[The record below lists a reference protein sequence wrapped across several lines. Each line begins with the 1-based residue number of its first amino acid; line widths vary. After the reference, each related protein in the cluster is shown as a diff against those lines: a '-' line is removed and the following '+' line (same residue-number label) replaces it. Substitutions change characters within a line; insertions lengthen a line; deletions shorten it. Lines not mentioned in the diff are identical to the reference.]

1 MSEPR
6 PPSIVERFA
15 EAHPEVWKAYNALGD
30 ATARAGPLDERT
42 ARLVKLALAVGS
54 GRQGAVGAHVRR
66 GLAAGLTPAELR
78 QVAILGITTLGW
90 PQAFA
95 AHCWIEEKL
104 ERAGG

>member
-1 MSEPR
+1 MTEPR

-15 EAHPEVWKAYNALGD
+15 QAHPKVWKAYNELGD
-30 ATARAGPLDERT
+30 AAGKAGPLDDRT

-66 GLAAGLTPAELR
+66 GLAAGLTPEEMR
-78 QVAILGITTLGW
+78 HVAILGITTLGW

-95 AHCWIEEKL
+95 AHCWIEDKL
-104 ERAGG
+104 GKAGS